1 MTPEQKRLSPVEKL
15 DATHDVDSFEC
26 GEEPLD
32 RFLKRFAL
40 ANQKADSARTYV
52 ACRGLTVIAYYSLAA
67 GAVEHADAPLRV
79 GKGLVRHPIPVML
92 LARLAVDLTW
102 QGRGLGK
109 ALVKDALLR
118 TAAAADIAG
127 IRALLVHAK
136 DDEARGWYEALEFE
150 PSPTDPY
157 HQLLLMNVR
166 AESDSFT
173 TAHPGRH
180 RPTEPDGPRSTE
192 ENALMGT
199 RREEKVLRD
208 AEGKA
213 FIK

>member
-1 MTPEQKRLSPVEKL
+1 MTPGQERLSPVETL
-15 DATHDVDSFEC
+15 NATHDVDSFEC
-26 GEEPLD
+26 GKKPLD

-40 ANQKADSARTYV
+40 ASQKADSARTYV
-52 ACRGLTVIAYYSLAA
+52 ACRGLTVLAYYRLAA
-67 GAVEHADAPLRV
+67 RAVEHADAPLRV
-79 GKGLVRHPIPVML
+79 GKGLARHPIPAML

-136 DDEARGWYEALEFE
+136 DAEARGWYEALEFE

-157 HQLLLMNVR
+157 HLFLFMKDLR
-166 AESDSFT
+166 AMLSQ
-173 TAHPGRH
+173 
-180 RPTEPDGPRSTE
+180 
-192 ENALMGT
+192 
-199 RREEKVLRD
+199 
-208 AEGKA
+208 
-213 FIK
+213 